1 MHLPVPASRQCEM
14 STELIAEATAV
25 ISLFIIRAI
34 ILVLLTVS
42 LGTLLSRWDA

>member
-1 MHLPVPASRQCEM
+1 M